1 MKYTCYMIISY
12 QQVYCIALF
21 FIWQNTRT
29 NKLEPTQIQLKLDNV
44 NDWIPDY
51 KRTGKVKAVKINLV
65 PIMGN
70 QCGFY
75 NQTIENNYFITLC
88 TLHVIFQF

>member
-1 MKYTCYMIISY
+1 MKYTCYMFILY
-12 QQVYCIALF
+12 QQVKCIALF
-21 FIWQNTRT
+21 SIWQNTRT
-29 NKLEPTQIQLKLDNV
+29 NKLEPTQIQLKIDNV

-51 KRTGKVKAVKINLV
+51 KRTGKVKAEKINSV

-75 NQTIENNYFITLC
+75 NQTIEKKI
-88 TLHVIFQF
+88 LHCVHCM